1 MDTWD
6 NVTEEAKDFVSKIL
20 VADPAKRMT
29 ITEMKTHPW
38 MNKVLMNDDKLEKV
52 KTKLFKYVSIR
63 KEKSQ
68 NFKKNI
74 PVEDDHDMYD
84 DKK

>member
-1 MDTWD
+1 MTK
-6 NVTEEAKDFVSKIL
+6 EL
-20 VADPAKRMT
+20 V
-29 ITEMKTHPW
+29 
-38 MNKVLMNDDKLEKV
+38 NDSKLEKV

-68 NFKKNI
+68 NFKKNM